1 MPPAALAH
9 ACLKAQP
16 ACMALKM
23 GVFNKSRTSYA
34 AVLILAQFHDSSS
47 PQSTECFKN
56 TLVSMTCHGLYLY
69 YPFLGIFSGSQH
81 LEKENAKVMLKS
93 C

>member
-1 MPPAALAH
+1 MPPAAPAY

-34 AVLILAQFHDSSS
+34 AVLIPAQFHDSSS

-56 TLVSMTCHGLYLY
+56 TLVTMTCHGLYLHY
-69 YPFLGIFSGSQH
+69 LFLDIFSVLQH
-81 LEKENAKVMLKS
+81 LENA
-93 C
+93 